1 MLGVEKLVF
10 TPRVST
16 SMAIENI
23 AFDYL
28 RNQFLGRFSDQLGV
42 TDASNS
48 LAACERMRQ
57 MRFFGAGKLAHWR
70 CRGSYRP

>member
-10 TPRVST
+10 TPRVGT

-42 TDASNS
+42 IDARNS
-48 LAACERMRQ
+48 LAACERVRQ
-57 MRFFGAGKLAHWR
+57 MRILGAGNPAHWL
-70 CRGSYRP
+70 CRGSDHP